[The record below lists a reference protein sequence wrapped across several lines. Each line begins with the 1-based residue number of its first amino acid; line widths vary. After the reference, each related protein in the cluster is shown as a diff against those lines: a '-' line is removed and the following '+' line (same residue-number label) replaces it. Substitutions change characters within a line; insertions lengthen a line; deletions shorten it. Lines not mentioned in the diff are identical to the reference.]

1 MAGGLL
7 ENVSKAPKHTLKLSE
22 ASIVRESKETKGE
35 TSSKLLEHYC
45 SRLHHKHNELFEPE
59 MKIRKFRIFVLV
71 MFVANFK
78 KSPLARHS

>member
-45 SRLHHKHNELFEPE
+45 SRLHHKHNELFEPGE
-59 MKIRKFRIFVLV
+59 YQ
-71 MFVANFK
+71 
-78 KSPLARHS
+78 HD